1 MTTPTA
7 TIERRIA
14 VELEAGVRVAGVI
27 GRHRVVTDQPPAG
40 GGSDSAPAPFDLFLV
55 SLATCAGL
63 YAARFLD
70 ARGLDRAGLAVE
82 LVERRDAAEPAR
94 VAELE
99 LRLTLPEGFPG
110 KYREAITRAVDQCAV
125 KRHLDH
131 PPRLTTVLVD

>member
-1 MTTPTA
+1 VTTAAA

-14 VELEAGVRVAGVI
+14 VELEGGVRVVGVI

-40 GGSDSAPAPFDLFLV
+40 GGADSAPAPFDLFLV

-70 ARGLDRAGLAVE
+70 ARGLDREGLAIE
-82 LVERRDAAEPAR
+82 LVERRDAGEPAR

-99 LRLTLPEGFPG
+99 LRLTLPTGFPE
-110 KYREAITRAVDQCAV
+110 KYREAIARAVDQCAV
-125 KRHLDH
+125 KRHLDR
-131 PPRLTTVLVD
+131 PPRLATVLVG

>member
-1 MTTPTA
+1 MTDPTA

-14 VELEAGVRVAGVI
+14 VELEGGLRVAGVI

-40 GGSDSAPAPFDLFLV
+40 GGADSAPAPFDLFLV

-82 LVERRDAAEPAR
+82 LVERREPAEPAR

-99 LRLTLPEGFPG
+99 LRLTLPEGFPE

-125 KRHLDH
+125 KRHLDR
-131 PPRLTTVLVD
+131 PPRLATTLVG

>member
-1 MTTPTA
+1 MTAAAA

-14 VELEAGVRVAGVI
+14 VELEDGVRIAGVI
-27 GRHRVVTDQPPAG
+27 GRHRVVTDQPPSG
-40 GGSDSAPAPFDLFLV
+40 GGADSAPAPFDLFLV

-70 ARGLDRAGLAVE
+70 ARGLDRTGLAVE
-82 LVERRDAAEPAR
+82 LVERRDPTEPGH

-99 LRLTLPEGFPG
+99 LLVTLPPGFPE

-125 KRHLDH
+125 KRHLDR
-131 PPRLTTVLVD
+131 PPRLSTTLVG

>member
-1 MTTPTA
+1 VTTAAT
-7 TIERRIA
+7 TIERRVA
-14 VELEAGVRVAGVI
+14 VELESGVRVAGAI
-27 GRHRVVTDQPPAG
+27 GSHRVVTDQPQAG
-40 GGSDSAPAPFDLFLV
+40 GGADSAPAPFDLFLI

-82 LVERRDAAEPAR
+82 LVERRDAGEPAR

-99 LRLTLPEGFPG
+99 LRVTLPEGFPD

-125 KRHLDH
+125 KRLLDH
-131 PPRLTTVLVD
+131 PPRLATVLVD